1 MARRHNSYM
10 DDSGQAYKHTHTHNG
25 IKEKVNEFSI
35 GIIQIG
41 YIYSI
46 MIHLS
51 TLLHLWTQ
59 H

>member
-1 MARRHNSYM
+1 M

-25 IKEKVNEFSI
+25 IKEKVNKFSI